1 MEKLNLIFN
10 EYIKFLIDKGLDN
23 QKYNLKEGYY
33 WLDNQIIK
41 AYDKEG
47 NIHKILRLK
56 VDDNLN
62 ITFKDYKKEN
72 FKIESW
78 NDTVERNKEYLIQL
92 EKDSIKLIHEQ
103 NNMYKTHRK
112 ACLTS
117 GGKDSSVVNYL
128 VDKAIGQ
135 HEVIFN
141 NTTLD
146 CADTYKHIKKIDDIK
161 IINPK
166 EGFYQW
172 RERNNFVG
180 NRMSR
185 ACCTIFKEGAMINV
199 LNKNDKYL
207 FFMGMRNEESNTRS
221 SYGDIWINEKWKPR
235 DWIGILPI
243 RKWTEI
249 DVWLYILFRNIDV
262 NSKYKKG
269 YSRVGCAIS
278 CPYYSKS
285 TWVLDKYWYKNM
297 YDRWHDI
304 LTKDF
309 IDNKKASIMNCTL
322 KEYHICWN
330 GGTYRDEAT
339 EEVIRE
345 FSKQQG
351 LDIEIARK
359 YFNKKCTCC
368 NKKLKKNDIALS
380 MKFYGR
386 QIEKFKCIKCLA
398 EDLGVTQK
406 HLRERAKEFKQTGCD
421 LF

>member
-1 MEKLNLIFN
+1 MNLIFN

>member
-1 MEKLNLIFN
+1 MNLVFD
-10 EYIKFLIDKGLDN
+10 EYITFLKDKGLDN
-23 QKYNLKEGYY
+23 EKYNLKEGYY

-56 VDDNLN
+56 VDDELN
-62 ITFKDYKKEN
+62 ITFKDYKKES
-72 FKIESW
+72 FEIESW
-78 NDTVERNKEYLIQL
+78 NETVERNKKHLLELERESVELIQ
-92 EKDSIKLIHEQ
+92 EQ
-103 NNMYKTHRK
+103 SNLHNGYRK

-117 GGKDSSVVNYL
+117 GGKDSSVVDYL
-128 VDKAIGQ
+128 VEKSIGK

-146 CADTYKHIKKIDDIK
+146 CADTYKHIRKIDNIQ

-166 EGFYQW
+166 EGFYKW

-185 ACCTIFKEGAMINV
+185 ACCTIFKEGAMV
-199 LNKNDKYL
+199 ETLDKDDKYI
-207 FFMGMRNEESNTRS
+207 FFMGMRNQESNTRS
-221 SYGDIWINEKWKPR
+221 NYRDIWINEKWKPR

-243 RKWTEI
+243 RKWTEV
-249 DVWLYILFRNIDV
+249 DVWLYILFRNIGI

-285 TWVLDKYWYKNM
+285 TWVLDRYWYPIM
-297 YDRWHDI
+297 YNRWHDI

-309 IDNKKASIMNCTL
+309 IKNKKAPVMNCTL
-322 KEYHICWN
+322 KEYHTCWN
-330 GGTYRDEAT
+330 GGTYRDKAT
-339 EEVIRE
+339 EEVIQE
-345 FSKQQG
+345 FSEQQG
-351 LDIEIARK
+351 FSIEIAEK
-359 YFNKKCTCC
+359 YFNKKCCC
-368 NKKLKKNDIALS
+368 CDKKLKKNDIALS

-406 HLRERAKEFKQTGCD
+406 HLRERAKEFKKNGCD